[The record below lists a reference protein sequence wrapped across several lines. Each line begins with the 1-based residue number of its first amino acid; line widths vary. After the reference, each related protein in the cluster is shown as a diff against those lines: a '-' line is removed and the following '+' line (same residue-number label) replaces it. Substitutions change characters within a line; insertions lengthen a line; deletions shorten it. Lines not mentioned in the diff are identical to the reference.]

1 MYFDITNNSKAP
13 SYLRVG
19 VPIVI
24 KYDKNGC
31 NHLFCNPGPRPGKQD
46 PRSCKKK
53 FNKKINNR
61 IITPTVILYDR
72 VSALC
77 NTDGIIK
84 TFLIGRMIYER
95 DALKEEIYYEKEE
108 PRNSPTYIEMIS
120 DALRKSYERKLILN
134 PELPGPG
141 PGLGKRQLY
150 LSRAGIKKWIIYNM
164 AAHVSVQTIDRA
176 LRNALWKGVV
186 TGKLIQYKQSFCL
199 PKDK

>member
-19 VPIVI
+19 VSIVI

-31 NHLFCNPGPRPGKQD
+31 NHLFCELKL
-46 PRSCKKK
+46 CKKK

-84 TFLIGRMIYER
+84 TFLIGRIIYER

-176 LRNALWKGVV
+176 LRNALSRGVV

-199 PKDK
+199 PKDN

>member
-19 VPIVI
+19 VSIVI
-24 KYDKNGC
+24 KYEGRDPKTDKNGC
-31 NHLFCNPGPRPGKQD
+31 NHLFCELKL
-46 PRSCKKK
+46 CKKK
-53 FNKKINNR
+53 INNKINNR

-95 DALKEEIYYEKEE
+95 DALKEEICYEKEE